1 MTSYTDLVD
10 LSGSIAKDEFG
21 TSKPWGGADVC
32 IVKKLPRIKSGG
44 FYPDPRFVVTE
55 HDTELSWLFE
65 QLRDI
70 FNKIE
75 DYGFWKEELFGRLGN
90 TSNRYLAKFPTA
102 SVKELLLAVMHEAFS
117 IIEEIQDGDFRSP
130 IVTINNRIYDD
141 LILESERD
149 EFLGVEET
157 LEYLKSKGTE

>member
-32 IVKKLPRIKSGG
+32 IVKKLPKIKSGG
-44 FYPDPRFVVTE
+44 FYPDPRFVVTDHE
-55 HDTELSWLFE
+55 IELSWLFE

-90 TSNRYLAKFPTA
+90 TANRYLTKFPTA
-102 SVKELLLAVMHEAFS
+102 SAKELLLAVMHEAFS

-130 IVTINNRIYDD
+130 MVTINNRIYDD

-157 LEYLKSKGTE
+157 LEYFKSKGIE